1 MILTVTANAALDRVL
16 FLDEF
21 RPGIAQYTSKAIDCV
36 GGKGFDASIVLQQL
50 KVEQL
55 ALGFIAG
62 ETGKQLVGLLDG
74 YHIPHDLTWVEGDTR
89 IAHVIV
95 ETTYLRHSHITTT
108 GYRVK
113 PPEAERFF
121 ENFCQKLKQSSWV
134 IAGGSLAP
142 GLPLNF
148 YEEIARLAGEAGVK
162 TIIDTSGECAKQVA
176 CTRAAVLKL
185 NLHEFN
191 TTFGQNAQTETEI
204 SSAGRLIIKQYGLPA
219 LVITS
224 GENGILAVLQEQVL
238 LAKSPAQVE
247 LNSAG
252 AGDAVSAALAWRFS
266 LGDGWE
272 QALRW
277 AAAIGSASVL
287 TEATAE
293 FHVEDM
299 RRIYPEVTVQSL

>member
-1 MILTVTANAALDRVL
+1 MILTITANAALDRVL
-16 FLDEF
+16 YLDEF
-21 RPGIAQYTSKAIDCV
+21 RPGITQYTTKTVDCV

-50 KVEQL
+50 GVEQL

-62 ETGKQLVGLLDG
+62 ETGKQVARLLDG

-95 ETTYLRHSHITTT
+95 ETNHLRHSHVTTT

-113 PPEAERFF
+113 PEEEARFL
-121 ENFCQKLKQSSWV
+121 ENYCQRLKHTSWV

-142 GLPLNF
+142 GLPASF

-162 TIIDTSGECAKQVA
+162 TIIDTSGDSARQVA
-176 CTRAAVLKL
+176 GTQNSILKL

-191 TTFGQNAQTETEI
+191 TTFGQNAQTTAELCT
-204 SSAGRLIIKQYGLPA
+204 AGQAVIRQYGLPA
-219 LVITS
+219 LIVTC
-224 GENGILAVLQEQVL
+224 GKDGILVILPVQVL
-238 LAKSPAQVE
+238 LAKSPAQAE
-247 LNSAG
+247 INSAG
-252 AGDAVSAALAWRFS
+252 AGDAVSAALAWRFA

-272 QALRW
+272 PALHW
-277 AAAIGSASVL
+277 AAAIASASVL

-293 FHVEDM
+293 FHLEDM
-299 RRIYPEVTVQSL
+299 HRIYPEVTVQSL